1 MKGVGSCNDWS
12 YYASPSSNLSAFA
25 APFNRPNP
33 NDSSTPFVDA
43 SESVQPQSHV
53 HDFFVNP
60 TRQLD
65 SATPS
70 VSQFLYLNSMGSPP
84 KPKDS
89 FFMNPRRELDSNQS
103 PNPSVAQLRNFNSLG
118 THNLMDPFFYDLSS
132 TSTKPSIVEA
142 EPYYPSYISS
152 PIGDPGT
159 SVAAHNYWSSSGFT
173 HHGDYAKK
181 SPEIGVHGL
190 WNHNGLIGE
199 ERMKQGC
206 QDLNGEALLL
216 PHQMF
221 GREKNCVPINAEQSD
236 DKPCWWETVK
246 PMPVEFTAPSFTGSP
261 SVPLE
266 TYLVTNSVATD
277 SGSGNLH
284 LSYSGSHDKHLGQH
298 DKPSAADT
306 VFSTPIA
313 GPITDLNIGNTT
325 ADGNPGYNNFYNIK
339 QAYHMPNPVI
349 AGGFDL
355 SHLRAHLETDK
366 HSTSTNAMISEKVSR
381 DIVNDIFKETQGFQ
395 NPRAGLDNL
404 SLTFNAI
411 EDINSAEKS
420 FEDADR
426 CNPILDSP
434 CWKGAPAAHFSRH
447 EDYVALSPEY
457 LHKKEEYIG
466 SAIHE
471 PQNYS
476 LNNNNFK
483 YLSENSTNYHCQET
497 GLEGSS
503 MKRSVTKDASE
514 DCNSYGAVNA
524 GSFQSESSHDDTT
537 ERKEKSVPS
546 TRPTYVCE
554 SGSSHTHQVIEEN
567 KLMRKKQDTLCFG
580 GVDAGPNAI
589 KYVEHSAPT
598 AGGAEAGCSVN
609 KCMAAPYPPKDD
621 QYKRSLA
628 LGALNTLEKS
638 AREVST
644 QKLNVQMLVDTMH
657 NLSEVLL
664 CHCLNDAC
672 EMKERDHD
680 VLKNVINNLN
690 ACALKKSEQIVPTR
704 ECLSP
709 KPETSRGA
717 GEACEIQQVLSYF
730 LIFKNIVQLVA
741 GQNSTLEKPRLT
753 KIGPESSKVEH
764 ENPLGQEANNLHLRS
779 ENPNWKLLDS
789 FTLRNKAEIAKEDKM
804 TKALKKI
811 LSENFH
817 EDEEADSQTLLYKNL
832 WLEAEAALCSVSYR
846 ARYNQMKI
854 EMENPSHKQK
864 DTEDKSYPEV
874 VQNLSEN
881 SATKVH
887 IDPKHDS
894 FVQELHDFNTNF
906 LNSINDLQFSA
917 DINKPN
923 AMTPEV
929 KDTQD
934 LDGSIH
940 NYTIPCTDKEIEDDD
955 ASVIARFRVLKARAE
970 KSCINTSNLEEP
982 SDIADKLAPR
992 ERDDQKQ
999 INLNQDPPIPG
1010 KNKADYETSVM
1021 ARFHILKTR
1030 VEDSSTISSERKL
1043 SDDDTIITKDDASE
1057 GNSFYAH
1064 VNPSGALFM
1073 KSIPKEEYHLDFDG
1087 RQDVPL
1093 RVTCED
1099 GSQLPTYCMD
1109 GLASDWEHVEK
1120 RSL

>member
-33 NDSSTPFVDA
+33 NDSSTPFVDP
-43 SESVQPQSHV
+43 SDSVQPQSHV

-60 TRQLD
+60 TREFD
-65 SATPS
+65 STQSPTPS

-103 PNPSVAQLRNFNSLG
+103 ANSSVAQLCNFSSLG

-132 TSTKPSIVEA
+132 TTTKPSIVEA
-142 EPYYPSYISS
+142 QPYYPSYISS
-152 PIGDPGT
+152 PIGDPSP
-159 SVAAHNYWSSSGFT
+159 SVAPHNYWSSSGFT
-173 HHGDYAKK
+173 HLGDYAKK

-190 WNHNGLIGE
+190 WNHTGLIGE

-206 QDLNGEALLL
+206 QDLNSEVLLL

-221 GREKNCVPINAEQSD
+221 GREKNCVPINADQSD

-246 PMPVEFTAPSFTGSP
+246 PMPVEFTATSFTGSP

-266 TYLVTNSVATD
+266 TYLASNSVATD

-284 LSYSGSHDKHLGQH
+284 LSYSGSHDKPLGQH
-298 DKPSAADT
+298 DKPSGVNT
-306 VFSTPIA
+306 VFSTPI
-313 GPITDLNIGNTT
+313 GGSIMDLNIGNTI
-325 ADGNPGYNNFYNIK
+325 ADGDPGNNNFYNIK
-339 QAYHMPNPVI
+339 QAYHIPDPGT
-349 AGGFDL
+349 ACGFDL
-355 SHLRAHLETDK
+355 SHLRTHIERDK

-381 DIVNDIFKETQGFQ
+381 DIVNDIFKERHGFQ
-395 NPRAGLDNL
+395 NPHAGLDNL
-404 SLTFNAI
+404 SLKLNAI

-426 CNPILDSP
+426 CNPTLDSP

-466 SAIHE
+466 PAIQE
-471 PQNYS
+471 PQSYS
-476 LNNNNFK
+476 LDNNNLK
-483 YLSENSTNYHCQET
+483 YPSKNSNSYHWQET

-503 MKRSVTKDASE
+503 MKRSVTKDASL

-524 GSFQSESSHDDTT
+524 GSFQSESSHDRGLQYLDDTT
-537 ERKEKSVPS
+537 ETKENSIPS
-546 TRPTYVCE
+546 TRPTYVGE
-554 SGSSHTHQVIEEN
+554 SGSSHTLHQVIEEN
-567 KLMRKKQDTLCFG
+567 NLMYKKQHSLCFG
-580 GVDAGPNAI
+580 GANAGSNVI
-589 KYVEHSAPT
+589 ECVEHSAHT
-598 AGGAEAGCSVN
+598 AGGAEAGCNVN

-621 QYKRSLA
+621 QYKHSLA
-628 LGALNTLEKS
+628 LDALNTLEKS
-638 AREVST
+638 AGEVST
-644 QKLNVQMLVDTMH
+644 EKLNVQMLVDTMH
-657 NLSEVLL
+657 NLSELLL
-664 CHCLNDAC
+664 CHCLNDAH
-672 EMKERDHD
+672 EMKERDHN

-690 ACALKKSEQIVPTR
+690 ACALKKSEQIILAR

-717 GEACEIQQVLSYF
+717 GEAYEIQQ
-730 LIFKNIVQLVA
+730 K
-741 GQNSTLEKPRLT
+741 STLEKPRLT
-753 KIGPESSKVEH
+753 KIGPESCKVEH
-764 ENPLGQEANNLHLRS
+764 ENLLDQEANNLHLRS
-779 ENPNWKLLDS
+779 ENPNPKLSDS
-789 FTLRNKAEIAKEDKM
+789 FSSRDKTEIEKEDKM

-817 EDEEADSQTLLYKNL
+817 DDEEADSQTLLYKNL
-832 WLEAEAALCSVSYR
+832 WLEAEAALCSVSYK

-854 EMENPSHKQK
+854 EMENHSHKQK
-864 DTEDKSYPEV
+864 DTEEKSNPEV
-874 VQNLSEN
+874 VPNLSEN

-887 IDPKHDS
+887 IDPNHDS
-894 FVQELHDFNTNF
+894 FVQELHEFNTNF
-906 LNSINDLQFSA
+906 LNCINDLQSSA
-917 DINKPN
+917 DMDKPN

-934 LDGSIH
+934 LNSSIH
-940 NYTIPCTDKEIEDDD
+940 NSTIPWTDKEVEEDD

-992 ERDDQKQ
+992 ERDNQ

-1010 KNKADYETSVM
+1010 KNKVDYETSVM
-1021 ARFHILKTR
+1021 ARFHILKSR

-1043 SDDDTIITKDDASE
+1043 SDDDMIITNDDASE
-1057 GNSFYAH
+1057 VNSFYAH
-1064 VNPSGALFM
+1064 VNPSGVLFT
-1073 KSIPKEEYHLDFDG
+1073 KSVPKEEYFLDFDDH
-1087 RQDVPL
+1087 QEVPHC
-1093 RVTCED
+1093 VTCED
-1099 GSQLPTYCMD
+1099 VSQLPTYCID

>member
-33 NDSSTPFVDA
+33 NDSSTPFVDS

-60 TRQLD
+60 TRELD
-65 SATPS
+65 STQSATPS
-70 VSQFLYLNSMGSPP
+70 VSQFLYLNPMGSPP
-84 KPKDS
+84 EPKDS

-103 PNPSVAQLRNFNSLG
+103 AKPSVAQLRNFNSLG
-118 THNLMDPFFYDLSS
+118 THNLSDQFFYDLSS

-142 EPYYPSYISS
+142 QPYYPSYISS
-152 PIGDPGT
+152 PNGDPT
-159 SVAAHNYWSSSGFT
+159 PLVAAHNYWSSSGFT
-173 HHGDYAKK
+173 HLGEYAKK

-221 GREKNCVPINAEQSD
+221 GREKSCVPKNADHSD

-246 PMPVEFTAPSFTGSP
+246 PMPVEFTATSFTGSP
-261 SVPLE
+261 SAPLE
-266 TYLVTNSVATD
+266 TYLATNSVAID

-284 LSYSGSHDKHLGQH
+284 LPYSGSHDKPLGQH
-298 DKPSAADT
+298 DKPSSVNT
-306 VFSTPIA
+306 VFSTPI
-313 GPITDLNIGNTT
+313 GGSIMDIGNTI
-325 ADGNPGYNNFYNIK
+325 ADGDPGNNNFYNIK
-339 QAYHMPNPVI
+339 QAYHMPNPGT

-355 SHLRAHLETDK
+355 SHLRAHLERDK

-381 DIVNDIFKETQGFQ
+381 EVVNDIFKERHGFQ
-395 NPRAGLDNL
+395 NPHAGLDNL
-404 SLTFNAI
+404 SLTLNAI

-426 CNPILDSP
+426 CNPTLDSP
-434 CWKGAPAAHFSRH
+434 CWKGAPTAHFFRR

-466 SAIHE
+466 SAIQE

-476 LNNNNFK
+476 LDNNNLK
-483 YLSENSTNYHCQET
+483 YPSENSNSYHCQET

-514 DCNSYGAVNA
+514 DCNSYGAANA
-524 GSFQSESSHDDTT
+524 GSFQTESSHDCGLQYLYDTT
-537 ERKEKSVPS
+537 ETKEYSVPS

-554 SGSSHTHQVIEEN
+554 SGSSHTLHQVLDEN
-567 KLMRKKQDTLCFG
+567 NLMYKKQHTLCFG
-580 GVDAGPNAI
+580 GADAGPNVVEC
-589 KYVEHSAPT
+589 VEHSAPT
-598 AGGAEAGCSVN
+598 TGGAEGGCNMN
-609 KCMAAPYPPKDD
+609 KCMATPYPPKDD

-628 LGALNTLEKS
+628 SDALNTLEKTPG
-638 AREVST
+638 EVST
-644 QKLNVQMLVDTMH
+644 EKLNVQMLVDTMH
-657 NLSEVLL
+657 NLSELLL

-680 VLKNVINNLN
+680 ILKKVINNLN
-690 ACALKKSEQIVPTR
+690 VCALKKSQQIIPAR

-717 GEACEIQQVLSYF
+717 GEACEIQQS
-730 LIFKNIVQLVA
+730 
-741 GQNSTLEKPRLT
+741 STLEKPRLT
-753 KIGPESSKVEH
+753 NIGPESSKVEH
-764 ENPLGQEANNLHLRS
+764 QNPLGQEANNLHLRS
-779 ENPNWKLLDS
+779 KNPNRKLSDS
-789 FTLRNKAEIAKEDKM
+789 FSSRDKAEIEKEDKM

-817 EDEEADSQTLLYKNL
+817 EDEESDSQTLLYKNL
-832 WLEAEAALCSVSYR
+832 WLEAEAALCSVSYK

-854 EMENPSHKQK
+854 EMENHSHKQK
-864 DTEDKSYPEV
+864 DTEEKSNPEV
-874 VQNLSEN
+874 VPNLSEN

-887 IDPKHDS
+887 IDPNHDS
-894 FVQELHDFNTNF
+894 FVQELHEFNTNF
-906 LNSINDLQFSA
+906 LNCINDLQFSA
-917 DINKPN
+917 DMNKPN

-929 KDTQD
+929 NVTQD
-934 LDGSIH
+934 LDSSI
-940 NYTIPCTDKEIEDDD
+940 YSSTIPWTDKEVEDDD

-970 KSCINTSNLEEP
+970 KSCMNTSNLEEP
-982 SDIADKLAPR
+982 SDVADKLAPI
-992 ERDDQKQ
+992 ERDNQKQ
-999 INLNQDPPIPG
+999 INLNQDSPIPG

-1021 ARFHILKTR
+1021 ARFHILKSR
-1030 VEDSSTISSERKL
+1030 AEDSSTISSERIL
-1043 SDDDTIITKDDASE
+1043 SDDDMAITKDDASE
-1057 GNSFYAH
+1057 GNSFNAH
-1064 VNPSGALFM
+1064 VNASGAVFM
-1073 KSIPKEEYHLDFDG
+1073 KSIPKEEYVLDFDD
-1087 RQDVPL
+1087 RQEDL
-1093 RVTCED
+1093 HRVTCED
-1099 GSQLPTYCMD
+1099 VSQLPTYCID
-1109 GLASDWEHVEK
+1109 GLVSDWEHVEK